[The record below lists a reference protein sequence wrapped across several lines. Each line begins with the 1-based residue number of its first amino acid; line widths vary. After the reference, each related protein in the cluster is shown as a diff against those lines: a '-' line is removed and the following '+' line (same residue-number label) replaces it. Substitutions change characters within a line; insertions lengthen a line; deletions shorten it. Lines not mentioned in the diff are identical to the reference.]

1 MRISIAQ
8 PPGMKSTLR
17 LIVILPPNAFAG
29 ITQNLAVFYQF
40 YETFPRYR
48 RVREVTAPLPAGLF
62 PDAA

>member
-1 MRISIAQ
+1 
-8 PPGMKSTLR
+8 MKSTLR